1 MNNVMNNVMN
11 IFVHDPK
18 NWISKTQK
26 QKLKE
31 YCRARS
37 DPIDPKDLLKS
48 VHYPNEKE
56 RYNRVVIDSDD
67 RDLHLRFEYVDYH
80 DKLRR
85 AIRDKKMERAA
96 QQDERW
102 RSYFDLKKRLH
113 HALPEHAFPDPDDI
127 QKNPEVYRNLLE
139 NIPHSPL
146 KRYLEICL

>member
-1 MNNVMNNVMN
+1 MN

-31 YCRARS
+31 YCRNRS
-37 DPIDPKDLLKS
+37 EPIDPKDVLNS
-48 VHYPNEKE
+48 VHYQNEKE

-67 RDLHLRFEYVDYH
+67 QNLHLRFEYVDYH
-80 DKLRR
+80 DRLRR
-85 AIRDKKMERAA
+85 AIRDKKMIRVV

-102 RSYFDLKKRLH
+102 KLYFDLKHRLGKH
-113 HALPEHAFPDPDDI
+113 SALPEQAFPDPDDI
-127 QKNPEVYRNLLE
+127 QKNSTVYRNLLDK
-139 NIPHSPL
+139 IPHSPL